1 MITCYG
7 AQSDEIWNIKKH
19 KMRENR
25 RRGEVVLT
33 THDAPTQ
40 RRGADLGDV
49 QRHARSKRADTQAN
63 DESAG
68 RHLRN
73 GRAGRLR
80 EGAEDGQ
87 PGGEGQ
93 RALPA
98 EGVGCRPGRQ
108 RPRGARKVVDA
119 DDEADGPVAGVAHE
133 LGPPLV
139 GDYHAH
145 YSLVPAEE
153 EAAQRD
159 EGGER
164 VDVAR
169 ARGPLGAWF
178 DISGR
183 ANELCLSDEV
193 EDSHFGGHV
202 LGFRPGLRS
211 NRGGGERYSVAH
223 GCPVRETRPATVVR
237 MFKLHPLKPQLQ

>member
-1 MITCYG
+1 M
-7 AQSDEIWNIKKH
+7 
-19 KMRENR
+19 
-25 RRGEVVLT
+25 VLT
-33 THDAPTQ
+33 AHNAPTQ

-49 QRHARSKRADTQAN
+49 QRHSRGKRADSQAD
-63 DESAG
+63 DEPAG
-68 RHLRN
+68 RHLRD

-98 EGVGCRPGRQ
+98 EGVRCRPSRQ
-108 RPRGARKVVDA
+108 RARGARQVVDA
-119 DDEADGPVAGVAHE
+119 DDEADGPVARVAHE

-145 YSLVPAEE
+145 DALVPAEE

-169 ARGPLGAWF
+169 ARGPLGSWL
-178 DISGR
+178 DILRG
-183 ANELCLSDEV
+183 ADELCLSDGV
-193 EDSHFGGHV
+193 EEPHFHGHV
-202 LGFRPGLRS
+202 LGFGPGLRL
-211 NRGGGERYSVAH
+211 NRGGGVRYSAAH
-223 GCPVRETRPATVVR
+223 GRPVRETRPTTVVR
-237 MFKLHPLKPQLQ
+237 MFKLHPLKPQRE